1 MTVLSSLL
9 PWQQHHWEHLRSY
22 IAQNRIPQALLI
34 TGNKGLGKQQLARQ
48 FAVAL
53 LCASPQANGMACGHC
68 SSCLLVNAE
77 THPDFIR
84 IQPEEP
90 GKGITI
96 GQMRNLVTR
105 LTLKPQFE
113 TYRVVIVSPADKMN
127 NAAANAFLKCL
138 EEPNERTV
146 IILISEKP
154 SVLPAT
160 IISRCQK
167 LAVATPDKAVVLA
180 WMEKILLEKT
190 RQGDVIPN
198 ITEAMLPGSIALAQG
213 APLLALD
220 YVNDQTLTLRNDCF
234 NAWLAIAKQLKSPV
248 LIAEDWHKLPA
259 SPLIFWMTSWIIDLI
274 KCFYPARVE
283 NLYNPDLNR
292 QLQELSQRLELKGL
306 YKLYD
311 LLLAGRQRLD
321 TQINKQLLFEEILI
335 QWHEL
340 NRSK

>member
-1 MTVLSSLL
+1 MTL
-9 PWQQHHWEHLRSY
+9 PWQQHLWEHLCSY
-22 IAQNRIPQALLI
+22 IAQKRIPQALLI
-34 TGNKGLGKQQLARQ
+34 TGNKGLGKQQLANQ

-53 LCASPQANGMACGHC
+53 FCATPQANGVACGLC

-77 THPDFIR
+77 THPDFIQV
-84 IQPEEP
+84 QPEEP
-90 GKGITI
+90 GKSITI
-96 GQMRNLVTR
+96 GQIRSLITR
-105 LTLKPQFE
+105 LTLKPQFD
-113 TYRVVIVSPADKMN
+113 TYRVVIINPADKMN

-138 EEPNERTV
+138 EEPTERTLV
-146 IILISEKP
+146 ILITEKP
-154 SVLPAT
+154 AKLPAT

-167 LAVATPDKAVVLA
+167 LPVATPDKETVVDWLA
-180 WMEKILLEKT
+180 ETLKCNADTNKTLLSN
-190 RQGDVIPN
+190 V
-198 ITEAMLPGSIALAQG
+198 ALAQG

-220 YVNDQTLTLRNDCF
+220 YANDETLTLRNECF
-234 NAWLAIAKQLKSPV
+234 NAWTAIAKQLKSPV
-248 LIAEDWHKLPA
+248 IVAEDWHKLPA

-274 KCFYPARVE
+274 KCSYHTGIE

-292 QLQELSQRLELKGL
+292 QLQELSERLELKGL

>member
-1 MTVLSSLL
+1 MRPELSYFSQAWHRKVTVPNRLL
-9 PWQQHHWEHLRSY
+9 PWQQHQWEHLCSY
-22 IAQNRIPQALLI
+22 IAQERIPQALLI
-34 TGNKGLGKQQLARQ
+34 TGNKGLGKQQLANQ

-53 LCASPQANGMACGHC
+53 LCATPQANGMACGVC

-77 THPDFIR
+77 THPDFIQV
-84 IQPEEP
+84 QPEEP
-90 GKGITI
+90 GKGIGI
-96 GQMRNLVTR
+96 GQIRSLITR

-113 TYRVVIVSPADKMN
+113 TYRVVIVNPADKMN

-138 EEPNERTV
+138 EEPTERTV
-146 IILISEKP
+146 IILITEKP
-154 SVLPAT
+154 AKLPAT

-167 LAVATPDKAVVLA
+167 LAVVTPDKETVVD
-180 WMEKILLEKT
+180 LLCN
-190 RQGDVIPN
+190 V
-198 ITEAMLPGSIALAQG
+198 SLAQG

-220 YVNDQTLTLRNDCF
+220 YANDETLTLRNECF
-234 NAWLAIAKQLKSPV
+234 NAWMAIAKQLKSPV
-248 LIAEDWHKLPA
+248 IIAEDWHKLPA
-259 SPLIFWMTSWIIDLI
+259 SPLIFWITSWIIDLI
-274 KCFYPARVE
+274 KCSYHTKVE
-283 NLYNPDLNR
+283 NLYNPDLSEP
-292 QLQELSQRLELKGL
+292 LQGLSQRLELKGL